1 LRSVLQF
8 GESVIEMTTVPTA
21 RSQLSELYVRESAAI
36 EQEFSATGDGRAAL
50 ARRTAL
56 VDAIV
61 QRLWNEIIVGSNPGS
76 NAGSSA
82 SPTTVDPDG
91 PKNFALVATGGFGR
105 GWLFPHSD
113 IDLLFLHAGNS
124 SESEFKDPIRRF
136 SQELWDLRLK
146 LSPATRNLAECER
159 LDPNNVEFAIS
170 LLDCRY
176 LAGDREL
183 FSRLREKAVPRL
195 VARDYQN
202 LIQNLAEITRARH
215 HKFGNTVFHLEPNVK
230 DGPGGLRD
238 YNVANWL
245 ALISAMEK
253 LKVWP
258 DEKTLLPVSSRR
270 AFDAALDFQ
279 MSVRC
284 FLHFRYGRHDNTLI
298 WEAQDE
304 AAARKIGAS
313 IGAND
318 AEIAN
323 TADWM
328 RIYFGHVRSVHR
340 VCMQL
345 LEEIPAAW
353 SSLYRQFQGW
363 RSKVSSADFSV
374 VDGLIFLQQP
384 AGLRDPEIL
393 LRLFHFMAEHGL
405 KLSTTTEYKVEQAL
419 PALAATPPR
428 GAELW
433 LYLQETLVQPHAA
446 DALRAMNA
454 LRLLALLLPELKG
467 IEALVIRDFYH
478 RYTVDEH
485 SFLAIENLHRLKES
499 KSEWDQRFAEL
510 QSELEQPELLYLA
523 LLLHDSGKAVPSENH
538 VELSLQLTDSC
549 AERLD
554 LDPVDRDTL
563 RYLVASHLEMAAAT
577 RRDVFDPAN
586 VKSFAE
592 KVGVP
597 ERLKMLCLM
606 TYADIK
612 AVNPEAM
619 TPWKAD
625 NLWQLYIACAN
636 YLSRSADER
645 VHTADDGSSV
655 APSSVAPSSLAS
667 SNLAHLR
674 SLAPVAG
681 KKINIFLEGLPQR
694 YLRIHGATDVLAH
707 AEMATRLG
715 QDGVQLNLKQVRHWY
730 ELTLI
735 TTDRPFLFASVSGT
749 LAAWGMNIVKANAF
763 SNAAGIVVDT
773 FYFTDRFR
781 TLEMN
786 LQEWE
791 RLKKS
796 IAAVVKGEADVA
808 RMLRDRLKSEKGN
821 ATKVKIAT
829 QIEFDDG
836 CSASSTLVQ
845 VLTQDRPGLLYRMCS
860 LISKH
865 ECNIEIALIE
875 TEGQMAIDILYLTSG
890 GAKLSAARQ
899 SALGQALR
907 DELAAK

>member
-1 LRSVLQF
+1 
-8 GESVIEMTTVPTA
+8 MTTGATVH
-21 RSQLSELYVRESAAI
+21 SELWDVYGRESAAI
-36 EQEFSATGDGRAAL
+36 EQEFSTTGDGRAAV
-50 ARRTAL
+50 ARRTTL
-56 VDAIV
+56 VDSIA
-61 QRLWNEIIVGSNPGS
+61 QRLWNEIIVRSESGSNLE
-76 NAGSSA
+76 
-82 SPTTVDPDG
+82 G
-91 PKNFALVATGGFGR
+91 PKGFALVATGGFGR

-113 IDLLFLHAGNS
+113 IDLLFLHGGSN

-146 LSPATRNLAECER
+146 LSPATRTLTECEK
-159 LDPNNVEFAIS
+159 LDPENVEFAIA

-176 LAGDREL
+176 LAGDPEL
-183 FSRLREKAVPRL
+183 FSRLREKTVPRL
-195 VARDYQN
+195 VGRDLHN
-202 LIQNLAEITRARH
+202 LIQNLGEITRARH

-238 YNVANWL
+238 YNVATWL
-245 ALISAMEK
+245 ALISAIEK
-253 LKVWP
+253 LKLWP
-258 DEKTLLPVSSRR
+258 DTNTLLPASSRK
-270 AFDAALDFQ
+270 ALNDALDFQ

-284 FLHFRYGRHDNTLI
+284 FLHFRHGRHDNTLT

-304 AAARKIGAS
+304 AAVRKIGAS
-313 IGAND
+313 D
-318 AEIAN
+318 AEITNA
-323 TADWM
+323 ADWM
-328 RIYFGHVRSVHR
+328 RLYFGHVRSVHR
-340 VCMQL
+340 VCTQL

-363 RSKVSSADFSV
+363 RAKVASADFSV
-374 VDGLIFLQQP
+374 VDGLIFLKQPQQP
-384 AGLRDPEIL
+384 GGLRDPEML

-419 PALAATPPR
+419 PALAATPPQ

-446 DALRAMNA
+446 EALRAMNA

-467 IEALVIRDFYH
+467 IEALVVRDFYH

-510 QSELEQPELLYLA
+510 LSELEQPELLYLA
-523 LLLHDSGKAVPSENH
+523 LLLHDSGKSVPSDNH

-549 AERLD
+549 AARLD
-554 LDPVDRDTL
+554 LDPVDRETV
-563 RYLVASHLEMAAAT
+563 RYLVANHLEMSAAM

-592 KVGVP
+592 KIGVP

-606 TYADIK
+606 TYADVK

-645 VHTADDGSSV
+645 VHTGDDGSSLG
-655 APSSVAPSSLAS
+655 P
-667 SNLAHLR
+667 SNLAHLH

-681 KKINIFLEGLPQR
+681 KKINTFLEGLPQR

-707 AEMATRLG
+707 AEMAARLG
-715 QDGVQLNLKQVRHWY
+715 QDSVQLNLKQVRHWY

-735 TTDRPFLFASVSGT
+735 TTDRPFLFASISGA

-763 SNAAGIVVDT
+763 SNAAGMVVDT

-808 RMLRDRLKSEKGN
+808 RMLRDRLKSEKTGS
-821 ATKVKIAT
+821 TKVKVST
-829 QIEFDDG
+829 QIEFDDSS
-836 CSASSTLVQ
+836 SAHSTLMQ

-860 LISKH
+860 LVSKH

-875 TEGQMAIDILYLTSG
+875 TEGQMAIDVLYLTSG
-890 GAKLSAARQ
+890 GSKLSADLQA
-899 SALGQALR
+899 ALGQALR

>member
-1 LRSVLQF
+1 V
-8 GESVIEMTTVPTA
+8 EDVNEMTPVPTV
-21 RSQLSELYVRESAAI
+21 RSELADRYERESAAI
-36 EQEFSATGDGRAAL
+36 EQEFAVTGEGAAAL
-50 ARRTAL
+50 ERRTAL
-56 VDAIV
+56 VDSIV
-61 QRLWNEIIVGSNPGS
+61 QRLWTEIIVGSQPGS
-76 NAGSSA
+76 QPGSA
-82 SPTTVDPDG
+82 DADG
-91 PKNFALVATGGFGR
+91 PKGFALVATGGFGR
-105 GWLFPHSD
+105 GWLFPYSD
-113 IDLLFLHAGNS
+113 IDLLFLHS
-124 SESEFKDPIRRF
+124 RSDSEIEFKDPIRRF

-183 FSRLREKAVPRL
+183 FSRLREKAVPRM
-195 VARDYQN
+195 VGRECQN
-202 LIQNLAEITRARH
+202 LIQNLGEITRARH

-238 YNVANWL
+238 YNVAHWL

-258 DEKTLLPVSSRR
+258 DTSTLLPVSSRR
-270 AFDAALDFQ
+270 TLDAALHFQ

-284 FLHFRYGRHDNTLI
+284 FLHFRHGRHDNTLT

-304 AAARKIGAS
+304 AAARKIGA
-313 IGAND
+313 AD
-318 AEIAN
+318 ADVTNA
-323 TADWM
+323 ADWM
-328 RIYFGHVRSVHR
+328 RVYYGHVRSVHR
-340 VCMQL
+340 VCTQL

-363 RSKVSSADFSV
+363 RSRVESDDFSV

-384 AGLRDPEIL
+384 AGLRDPEML
-393 LRLFHFMAEHGL
+393 LRLFHFMAEHSL

-433 LYLQETLVQPHAA
+433 LYLQETLLQPHAA

-467 IEALVIRDFYH
+467 IEALVVRDFYH

-499 KSEWDQRFAEL
+499 KSEWDKRFAEL
-510 QSELEQPELLYLA
+510 QSELEQPELLFLA
-523 LLLHDSGKAVPSENH
+523 LLLHDSGKAVPSDNH
-538 VELSLQLTDSC
+538 IELSLQLTDSC
-549 AERLD
+549 TGRLD
-554 LDPVDRDTL
+554 LDPVDRETV
-563 RYLVASHLEMAAAT
+563 RYLVASHLEMSAAM

-586 VKSFAE
+586 VKSFAD
-592 KVGVP
+592 KVGAP

-625 NLWQLYIACAN
+625 NLWQLYIASAN

-645 VHTADDGSSV
+645 VHTGNDGSNLG
-655 APSSVAPSSLAS
+655 P
-667 SNLAHLR
+667 SNLAHLH

-681 KKINIFLEGLPQR
+681 KKINLFLEGLPQR
-694 YLRIHGATDVLAH
+694 YLRIHGATDVLAQ
-707 AEMATRLG
+707 AEMAARLG
-715 QDGVQLNLKQVRHWY
+715 QDGVQLSLKQVRHWY

-735 TTDRPFLFASVSGT
+735 TTDRPFLFASVSGA

-763 SNAAGIVVDT
+763 SNAAGVVVDT

-796 IAAVVKGEADVA
+796 IAAVIKGEADLV
-808 RMLRDRLKSEKGN
+808 RMLRDRLKSEKAN
-821 ATKVKIAT
+821 STKVKIET
-829 QIEFDDG
+829 QIEFDDS
-836 CSASSTLVQ
+836 CSAHSTLVQ

-860 LISKH
+860 LVSKH

-875 TEGQMAIDILYLTSG
+875 TEGQMAIDVLYLTSS
-890 GAKLSAARQ
+890 GAKLSAERQ
-899 SALGQALR
+899 TALGKALR
-907 DELAAK
+907 DELAAQ

>member
-1 LRSVLQF
+1 
-8 GESVIEMTTVPTA
+8 MTTGAIV
-21 RSQLSELYVRESAAI
+21 RSELWDLYGRESAAI
-36 EQEFSATGDGRAAL
+36 EREFSVSGEGRVAL

-56 VDAIV
+56 VDSMV
-61 QRLWNEIIVGSNPGS
+61 QRLWNEIIVGPHLRSHPASTNSDSSPADSNK
-76 NAGSSA
+76 
-82 SPTTVDPDG
+82 

-113 IDLLFLHAGNS
+113 IDLLFLHDGGNS
-124 SESEFKDPIRRF
+124 ETEFKDPIRRF

-146 LSPATRNLAECER
+146 LSPATRSLAECEK

-183 FSRLREKAVPRL
+183 FSRLREKVIPRL
-195 VARDYQN
+195 VGRECQN
-202 LIQNLAEITRARH
+202 LIQNLGEITRARH

-284 FLHFRYGRHDNTLI
+284 FLHFRHGRHDNTLF

-304 AAARKIGAS
+304 AAARKICAS
-313 IGAND
+313 VGVND
-318 AEIAN
+318 AEITNA
-323 TADWM
+323 ADWM
-328 RIYFGHVRSVHR
+328 RVYFGHVRSVHR
-340 VCMQL
+340 VCNQL

-363 RSKVSSADFSV
+363 RARVASDDFSV

-384 AGLRDPEIL
+384 GGLRDPEML

-428 GAELW
+428 GSELW

-467 IEALVIRDFYH
+467 IEALVVRDFYH

-499 KSEWDQRFAEL
+499 KSEWDRRFAEL
-510 QSELEQPELLYLA
+510 LGELEQPELLYLA
-523 LLLHDSGKAVPSENH
+523 LLLHDSGKAVPSDNH

-549 AERLD
+549 TERLD
-554 LDPVDRDTL
+554 LDPVDRETV
-563 RYLVASHLEMAAAT
+563 RYLVASHLEMSAAM

-592 KVGVP
+592 RVGVP

-645 VHTADDGSSV
+645 VHTADDGSS
-655 APSSVAPSSLAS
+655 
-667 SNLAHLR
+667 LAHLR

-681 KKINIFLEGLPQR
+681 KKINVFLEGLPQR
-694 YLRIHGATDVLAH
+694 YLRIHGASDVLAH
-707 AEMATRLG
+707 AEMAARLG

-735 TTDRPFLFASVSGT
+735 TTDRPFLFASVSGA

-763 SNAAGIVVDT
+763 SNAAGMVVDT

-796 IAAVVKGEADVA
+796 IADVVKGEADLA
-808 RMLRDRLKSEKGN
+808 RMLRDRLKSEKAN
-821 ATKVKIAT
+821 ATKVKVAT

-836 CSASSTLVQ
+836 CSANSTLLQ

-860 LISKH
+860 LVSKH

-875 TEGQMAIDILYLTSG
+875 TEGQMAIDVLYLTSG
-890 GAKLSAARQ
+890 GAKLSADRQ
-899 SALGQALR
+899 AALGRALR
-907 DELAAK
+907 DEFAAK